1 MGWEFRANLS
11 RTHPGDA
18 TGNNGHRKLK
28 KKTLRSNTK
37 TKLNPFGNVVNL
49 SDKRFSKSEFCLL
62 NKDLNFCPR
71 PNKYNKQTL
80 KKDLLKFSCNIKIW
94 YTLDQLKII
103 QTNLDLKVIAIGCQ
117 INYPAVLKHL

>member
-1 MGWEFRANLS
+1 MQQVTMATENL
-11 RTHPGDA
+11 
-18 TGNNGHRKLK
+18 

-117 INYPAVLKHL
+117 INYPAVLKPL